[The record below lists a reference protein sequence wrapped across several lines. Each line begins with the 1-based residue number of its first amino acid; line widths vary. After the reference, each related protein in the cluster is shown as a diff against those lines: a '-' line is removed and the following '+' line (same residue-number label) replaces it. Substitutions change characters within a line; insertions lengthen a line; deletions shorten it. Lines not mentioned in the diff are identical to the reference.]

1 MENAVWNYEELLN
14 AIHQTLDLVVRTE
27 NLIRVHQSIN
37 DDASIIEQYK
47 ELKQRYLQDLLE
59 LMQEANIPLKLSA

>member
-1 MENAVWNYEELLN
+1 MKNAVWNYEELLN
-14 AIHQTLDLVVRTE
+14 AIHQTLDLVVRIE
-27 NLIRVHQSIN
+27 NLIKVHQSIN